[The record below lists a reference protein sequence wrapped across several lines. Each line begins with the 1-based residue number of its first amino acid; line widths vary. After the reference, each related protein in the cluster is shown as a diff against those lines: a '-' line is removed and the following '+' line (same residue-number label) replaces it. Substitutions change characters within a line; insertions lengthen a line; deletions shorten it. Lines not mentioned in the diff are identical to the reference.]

1 MHLGRRVLVPLIAV
15 FSLVVGA
22 AGALAQLAAFPG
34 AEGAGMFSAGGRGGN
49 VYHVTSL
56 ADYDTGAMEAA
67 IPGTLRYGLEEVAEE
82 EEINNLTIVFD
93 VGGQIN
99 LKKLLQAKR
108 THNVTIA
115 GQTAPG
121 GGITLAGNQFE
132 VSKAHDVIVRYLRV
146 RPGPGGEADAF
157 RIVESNNVIADHIS
171 ASWSNDEV
179 FSATRSY
186 DVTVQWSIIS
196 EALNGGSL
204 GTAGNPSGHSYGS
217 LINGGNITYH
227 HNLYAHNRSRNPRPQ
242 YRDSTYT
249 RLDFV
254 NNVVYNPFD
263 KFGYGEDDDHM
274 SVNFVGNYEIAGPD
288 TDPTTQYVFTSK
300 TSNTILYQEDNILDL
315 DKDTDLDDTVDAGW
329 ANFSGPHT
337 KSAVRLDGSVAPPGF
352 SVDPM
357 PLVNAEPAEV
367 ALWSVLNGAGMT
379 LWRDAVDLRIVNEVQ
394 TQGGNIRLSM
404 SGVPDVAGEADQW
417 PDLPG
422 GPTLL
427 DTDQDGMPDEY
438 ENMFAYLNPNNAADR
453 NLDGNSNGYTDLEDY
468 LNFLVGFPAPSD
480 LFGDYNDDGVVDAA
494 DYAVWRDAMAAGAM
508 MLTNRDPDNFGPVDE
523 DDYATWRTNFGMT
536 SGGGSTAAG
545 AANLPVPEPSSLVLL
560 VLGCVALAN
569 RRRTWSAHR
578 APMEGR

>member
-1 MHLGRRVLVPLIAV
+1 MKLRTILFLEKHRALLTAV
-15 FSLVVGA
+15 VYL
-22 AGALAQLAAFPG
+22 ALAASVASAQLPSFPG
-34 AEGAGMFSAGGRGGN
+34 AEGAGMFSSGGRGGN

-56 ADYDTGAMEAA
+56 ADYGTGTPIA
-67 IPGTLRYGLEEVAEE
+67 GTLRYGLEEIAEE
-82 EEINNLTIVFD
+82 EEENNLTIVFD

-99 LKKLLQAKR
+99 LQSILQAKR

-146 RPGPGGEADAF
+146 RPGPGGNADAF

-186 DVTVQWSIIS
+186 DVTVQWSVIS
-196 EALNGGSL
+196 EAINGGSL

-274 SVNFVGNYEIAGPD
+274 SVNFVGNYEIAGPN
-288 TDPTTQYVFTSK
+288 TDASTAYVFTTK

-315 DKDTDLDDTVDAGW
+315 DKDTTFDNTDEAGW
-329 ANFSGPHT
+329 GNFSGPHT
-337 KSAVRLDGSVAPPGF
+337 QSAVRLDGSVAPPGF
-352 SVDPM
+352 SIDPM
-357 PLVNAEPAEV
+357 PLVNAEPAAD

-379 LWRDAVDLRIVNEVQ
+379 LWRDAVDLRIVSEVQ
-394 TQGGNIRLSM
+394 TQGGNIPLSF
-404 SGVPDVAGEADQW
+404 SNVPNVPGEADQW

-422 GPTLL
+422 GVTLL
-427 DTDQDGMPDEY
+427 DTDQDGMPDAY
-438 ENMFAYLNPNNAADR
+438 EDTLAYLSSTNASDR
-453 NLDGNSNGYTDLEDY
+453 NLDGNGNGYTDLEDY
-468 LNFLVGFPAPSD
+468 LNFLVAGPAPAG
-480 LFGDYNDDGVVDAA
+480 LLGDYNGDDTIDAA
-494 DYAVWRDAMAAGAM
+494 DYTVWRDAMTAGSTS
-508 MLTNRDPDNFGPVDE
+508 LTNDPTPGTVDE
-523 DDYATWRTNFGMT
+523 SDFTYWRDHFGE
-536 SGGGSTAAG
+536 SLGGGSGQG
-545 AANLPVPEPSSLVLL
+545 AAAVPEPASLVLL
-560 VLGCVALAN
+560 LIGTIPWLACRRSLG
-569 RRRTWSAHR
+569 SKQ
-578 APMEGR
+578 GI